1 MESEKK
7 VRTSEAQKRASKK
20 YLSEK
25 VEDIRFRVPRG
36 KKAYYKETATANGQ
50 SLNQFII
57 DAIEEKISRMEL
69 GVHENG

>member
-7 VRTSEAQKRASKK
+7 DKTSEAQKKASKK

-36 KKAYYKETATANGQ
+36 KKAYYKEAASANGQ

-69 GVHENG
+69 DAHENG